1 MMAYGSRSGVWVQKK
16 GITGTVFFVGRSTVC
31 VGGWGIFRQFMST
44 VQKRPASTGMVV
56 VAFAIV
62 YIVWGSTYFFIRLS
76 IEHIPPM
83 MLGAL
88 RFFIAGV
95 LMLLWCLAR
104 GEQLFVWQHIR
115 PAIVSGLLLLF
126 TGTGVLIWSEQYLTT
141 SLAAILLASS
151 PIWFVVLD
159 KRNWSV
165 NFRSKETI
173 IGLLVGFAGVI
184 LLFGERLWRSV
195 NNAGGAGDGGAIGG
209 RHGAYGEQGARPG
222 QVLVMIILL
231 LGAVSWAAG
240 SLYAKYKSTGKSNSV
255 NAGWQMLAAGMAF
268 IPASLIRGET
278 HGFHWAD
285 VSLSSWLSLIY
296 LVTFGSLAG
305 YSAFVWLLQ
314 VRSATLVS
322 THAYVNP
329 VVAVLLGTLFAGE
342 TMTTMQLLGLAIILV
357 SVLLINLAKYRKTGP
372 GLTSGQKAV
381 SGTV

>member
-1 MMAYGSRSGVWVQKK
+1 
-16 GITGTVFFVGRSTVC
+16 
-31 VGGWGIFRQFMST
+31 MST
-44 VQKRPASTGMVV
+44 VDMSTVEKKPASTVMVV
-56 VAFAIV
+56 IAFAIV

-76 IEHIPPM
+76 IEHFPPM

-104 GEQLFVWQHIR
+104 GEQLFVWPNIR
-115 PAIVSGLLLLF
+115 PAIVSGLLLLG

-141 SLAAILLASS
+141 SLAAILLASG

-159 KRNWSV
+159 KRNWAL

-184 LLFGERLWRSV
+184 LLFGESLV
-195 NNAGGAGDGGAIGG
+195 HHLNGAGRAG
-209 RHGAYGEQGARPG
+209 RGVAEARHAGEPG
-222 QVLVMIILL
+222 QVFVMIILL

-240 SLYAKYKSTGKSNSV
+240 SLYAKYNSKGNSNSV
-255 NAGWQMLAAGMAF
+255 NAGWQMLAAGVVF
-268 IPASLIRGET
+268 IPASLVRGEMP
-278 HGFHWAD
+278 GFHWAD
-285 VSLSSWLSLIY
+285 VSLSSWLSLFY
-296 LVTFGSLAG
+296 LITLGSLAG

-314 VRSATLVS
+314 VRSATQVS

-342 TMTTMQLLGLAIILV
+342 KMSMMQLLGLAIILI
-357 SVLLINLAKYRKTGP
+357 SVLLINLAKYRKTASAP
-372 GLTSGQKAV
+372 SAAAEAV
-381 SGTV
+381 

>member
-1 MMAYGSRSGVWVQKK
+1 
-16 GITGTVFFVGRSTVC
+16 
-31 VGGWGIFRQFMST
+31 
-44 VQKRPASTGMVV
+44 MVV

-240 SLYAKYKSTGKSNSV
+240 SLYAKY
-255 NAGWQMLAAGMAF
+255 MAF

>member
-1 MMAYGSRSGVWVQKK
+1 
-16 GITGTVFFVGRSTVC
+16 
-31 VGGWGIFRQFMST
+31 
-44 VQKRPASTGMVV
+44 MVV

-76 IEHIPPM
+76 IAHIPPM

-115 PAIVSGLLLLF
+115 PAIVSGVLLLF
-126 TGTGVLIWSEQYLTT
+126 SGTGVLIWSEQYLTT
-141 SLAAILLASS
+141 SLAAILLASG

-159 KRNWSV
+159 KRNWAV
-165 NFRSKETI
+165 NFRSRETMT
-173 IGLLVGFAGVI
+173 GLLVGFAGMI
-184 LLFGERLWRSV
+184 LLFG
-195 NNAGGAGDGGAIGG
+195 GHGADGGHGG
-209 RHGAYGEQGARPG
+209 RPG

-268 IPASLIRGET
+268 IPASLISGET
-278 HGFHWAD
+278 RGFHWAD

-296 LVTFGSLAG
+296 LITLGSLAG

-314 VRSATLVS
+314 VRSATQVS

-329 VVAVLLGTLFAGE
+329 VVAVLLGILFAGE
-342 TMTTMQLLGLAIILV
+342 KMTTMQWLGLAIILV
-357 SVLLINLAKYRKTGP
+357 SVLLINLAKYRKSGP
-372 GLTSGQKAV
+372 GMAAVPKAV
-381 SGTV
+381 

>member
-1 MMAYGSRSGVWVQKK
+1 
-16 GITGTVFFVGRSTVC
+16 
-31 VGGWGIFRQFMST
+31 MST
-44 VQKRPASTGMVV
+44 VDMSTVEKRPASTGMVV
-56 VAFAIV
+56 AAFAIV

-104 GEQLFVWQHIR
+104 GEQLFVWQQIR
-115 PAIVSGLLLLF
+115 PAIVSGVLLLF
-126 TGTGVLIWSEQYLTT
+126 TGTGVLIWSEQYITT
-141 SLAAILLASS
+141 SLAAILLASG

-184 LLFGERLWRSV
+184 LLFGERLMRSL
-195 NNAGGAGDGGAIGG
+195 NNAGGAGNGGVNGG
-209 RHGAYGEQGARPG
+209 GHGVYGGQGAFGGQGARPG
-222 QVLVMIILL
+222 QVLVMVILL
-231 LGAVSWAAG
+231 FGAVSWAAG

-296 LVTFGSLAG
+296 LITLGSLAG

-314 VRSATLVS
+314 VRSATQVS

-357 SVLLINLAKYRKTGP
+357 SVLLINLAKYRKTGSRLA
-372 GLTSGQKAV
+372 GAQKAL

>member
-1 MMAYGSRSGVWVQKK
+1 
-16 GITGTVFFVGRSTVC
+16 
-31 VGGWGIFRQFMST
+31 
-44 VQKRPASTGMVV
+44 MVV